1 VNILIWTDNDLD
13 GAASALLIKKLYGKK
28 ATKLTIHEVTELTVA
43 GKFKAAKDTFGH
55 YDVIYVLDLD
65 LKEELIELI
74 DIDPVVVIDHH
85 KQHKEIAH
93 LYRNAK
99 VIIEEETSCVKLIK
113 RRFAKHLN
121 LSSKHDDLFALVDD
135 YDCYNLQFKD
145 SLKLNAVFWTLNAPK
160 VENFIK
166 AFKDGYREFT
176 IHEKNAIKLYLKKF
190 KEQIESAET
199 YNGDIKG
206 NKIIAVFADYA
217 INEVAQY
224 FIKKHKAD
232 IGIVINLKSHTVSF
246 RRSKKSK
253 ADVSVLAKALCE
265 GGGSAAAAGGRLTDR
280 FADLTKNFNPCK

>member
-1 VNILIWTDNDLD
+1 MNILIWTDNDLD

-28 ATKLTIHEVTELTVA
+28 ITKLTINEVTELTVA

-65 LKEELIELI
+65 LKEDLIQLI

-176 IHEKNAIKLYLKKF
+176 IHEKNAIKLYFKKF
-190 KEQIESAET
+190 KV
-199 YNGDIKG
+199 K
-206 NKIIAVFADYA
+206 
-217 INEVAQY
+217 
-224 FIKKHKAD
+224 
-232 IGIVINLKSHTVSF
+232 
-246 RRSKKSK
+246 
-253 ADVSVLAKALCE
+253 
-265 GGGSAAAAGGRLTDR
+265 
-280 FADLTKNFNPCK
+280 

>member
-1 VNILIWTDNDLD
+1 MNILIWTDNDLD
-13 GAASALLIKKLYGKK
+13 GATSALLIKNLYGKK
-28 ATKLTIHEVTELTVA
+28 ATKLTINEVTELTLA

-55 YDVIYVLDLD
+55 YDVIYILDLD
-65 LKEELIELI
+65 LKEEDIQLV

-85 KQHKEIAH
+85 KQHMERAH

-99 VIIEEETSCVKLIK
+99 VIIEDETSCVRLIK
-113 RRFAKHLN
+113 RRFAKHLK
-121 LSSKHDDLFALVDD
+121 LTSKHEDLLVLVDD

-166 AFKDGYREFT
+166 AFEEGYREFT

-190 KEQIESAET
+190 KVQIESAEV
-199 YNGDIKG
+199 YSGEVKS
-206 NKIIAVFADYA
+206 NKVIAIFADYA
-217 INEVAQY
+217 VNEVAHY

-232 IGIVINLKSHTVSF
+232 IGIVINLNSHTVSF

-253 ADVSVLAKALCE
+253 ADVSVLAKTICE
-265 GGGSAAAAGGRLTDR
+265 GGGSAGAAGGRLTDR
-280 FADLTKNFNPCK
+280 FADLTKNFKPCK